1 MKIKSLSF
9 FTLFPIF
16 LFAVLFCGNF
26 VSAQENSVSDFNE
39 EVMLVED
46 ISLEID
52 LQNQVKEEIFKAKVV
67 EIIEDKSALRDDG
80 STSIQQKLKLI
91 GLENDWKNKEI
102 IFDGTVYDVSSASEY
117 KVGDKVLVHY
127 SVEPDGAESFYV
139 IGFSRNSGIYWLV
152 FLFVLTVIM
161 IGKFKGVRALVV
173 LLLTFLVILK
183 FIIPKILSGADPLFI
198 TILGSL
204 FILIFGVYITE
215 GFKKTSTISIFSI
228 LISLVITG
236 LLSIWFSSITKLTG
250 FASEESAYLV
260 GLAGGNINIKGL
272 LLSGIIIGA
281 LGVLDDVIIS
291 QVVLVKELKISNP
304 NLTKNQIYKQ
314 AMRVG
319 VSHLSSMVN
328 TLFLAYTGA
337 SLPLLILFS
346 VKQEPFLTFN
356 QVIDNEMM
364 ATEIV
369 RTLTGSIGLIL
380 AVPIATF
387 LAVNFINKES
397 LKNNSN

>member
-1 MKIKSLSF
+1 MRKIF
-9 FTLFPIF
+9 FYIYL
-16 LFAVLFCGNF
+16 LVLFSIFFNINF
-26 VSAQENSVSDFNE
+26 VSAQEEIFNNNE
-39 EVMLVED
+39 EIILEEIMPQ
-46 ISLEID
+46 EID
-52 LQNQVKEEIFKAKVV
+52 SQIQSIEEIFKARVTEV
-67 EIIEDKSALRDDG
+67 IENSSVPRDDG
-80 STSIQQKLKLI
+80 SISIQQKLKLV
-91 GLENDWKNKEI
+91 GLEKNWKDKEVL
-102 IFDGTVYDVSSASEY
+102 FDGTEYDVSSASEY

-127 SVEPDGAESFYV
+127 SAEPDGGESFYV
-139 IGFSRNSGIYWLV
+139 IGFSRTNSIYWLV
-152 FLFVLTVIM
+152 LLFALTVII
-161 IGKFKGVRALVV
+161 IGKLKGARALVV

-183 FIIPKILSGADPLFI
+183 FIIPKILAGSDPLFI
-198 TILGSL
+198 TIVGSL

-250 FASEESAYLV
+250 FASEEAAYLV

-272 LLSGIIIGA
+272 LLAGIIIGA

-291 QVVLVKELKISNP
+291 QVALVKELKISNP
-304 NLTKNQIYKQ
+304 ELTKNQTYKQ

-328 TLFLAYTGA
+328 TLFLAYAGA

-369 RTLTGSIGLIL
+369 RALTGSIGIVL

-387 LAVNFINKES
+387 LAVSFIKSRNI
-397 LKNNSN
+397 SN

>member
-1 MKIKSLSF
+1 MKIKLLSF
-9 FTLFPIF
+9 FILFPIF
-16 LFAVLFCGNF
+16 LFSIFWGSNF
-26 VSAQENSVSDFNE
+26 VNAQENGVDNFNE
-39 EVMLVED
+39 EMILEEA
-46 ISLEID
+46 IPQEID
-52 LQNQVKEEIFKAKVV
+52 LQNKGKEEIFKARVV
-67 EIIEDKSALRDDG
+67 EVIENRSTPRDDG
-80 STSIQQKLKLI
+80 SISIQQKLKLI
-91 GLENDWKNKEI
+91 GLEDNWKDKEI
-102 IFDGTVYDVSSASEY
+102 VFDGTGYDVSSASEY
-117 KVGDKVLVHY
+117 KVGEKVLVHY

-139 IGFSRNSGIYWLV
+139 IGFSRTNSIYWLV
-152 FLFVLTVIM
+152 LLFALTVII
-161 IGKFKGVRALVV
+161 IGRLKGVRALIV

-215 GFKKTSTISIFSI
+215 GLKKTSTISIFSI

-250 FASEESAYLV
+250 FASEEATYLV
-260 GLAGGNINIKGL
+260 GLGDGNINIKGL
-272 LLSGIIIGA
+272 LLAGIIIGA

-291 QVVLVKELKISNP
+291 QVALVKELKISNP
-304 NLTKNQIYKQ
+304 ELSKNQIYKQ

-328 TLFLAYTGA
+328 TLFLAYAGA

-369 RTLTGSIGLIL
+369 RALTGSIGLVL
-380 AVPIATF
+380 AVPIATI
-387 LAVNFINKES
+387 LAVNFISKER
-397 LKNNSN
+397 LKKQ

>member
-1 MKIKSLSF
+1 MKIKLLLF
-9 FTLFPIF
+9 FILFPAF
-16 LFAVLFCGNF
+16 LFSLFLDINF
-26 VSAQENSVSDFNE
+26 VNAQENSIDNSNE
-39 EVMLVED
+39 EM
-46 ISLEID
+46 ILEENMPQEIN
-52 LQNQVKEEIFKAKVV
+52 LQNKGKEEIFKARVV
-67 EIIEDKSALRDDG
+67 EVVENKNTPRDDG
-80 STSIQQKLKLI
+80 SISIQQKLKLI
-91 GLENDWKNKEI
+91 GLEDNWKDKEI
-102 IFDGTVYDVSSASEY
+102 VFDGTVYDVSSASEY
-117 KVGDKVLVHY
+117 KVGEKVLVHY
-127 SVEPDGAESFYV
+127 SAEPDGAENFYV
-139 IGFSRNSGIYWLV
+139 IGFSRTNSIYWLV
-152 FLFVLTVIM
+152 LLFILTVVI

-215 GFKKTSTISIFSI
+215 GLKKTSTISIFSI

-250 FASEESAYLV
+250 FASEEATYLV
-260 GLAGGNINIKGL
+260 GLGDGNINIKGL
-272 LLSGIIIGA
+272 LLAGIIIGA

-291 QVVLVKELKISNP
+291 QVALVKELKISNP
-304 NLTKNQIYKQ
+304 ELSKNQIYKQ

-328 TLFLAYTGA
+328 TLFLAYAGA

-346 VKQEPFLTFN
+346 IKQEPFLTFN

-369 RTLTGSIGLIL
+369 RALTGSIGLVL
-380 AVPIATF
+380 AVPIATI
-387 LAVNFINKES
+387 LAVNFISQERLRKQ
-397 LKNNSN
+397 